1 MASAKERS
9 HPSHKE
15 KAETDGHAIVLKGI
29 RKNYQMGDSQVHALR
44 GVDLK
49 VRKGEYVAIMGPS
62 GSGKSTLL
70 HILGCL
76 DVPSQ
81 GKYFLNGED
90 VASLSDNKLSEI
102 RSERIGF
109 VFQAFNLIPGM
120 TALENVMIPLQIRGI
135 EEKESRKTAVHYL
148 NLVGLGM
155 RANHTASELSGGER
169 QRVALA
175 RAMANN
181 PAFIL
186 ADEPTGNLDSK
197 TSVEVMKYIHRLWED
212 HGITIVMVTH
222 EPVVARYSQR
232 IIRLKDGVVESEEKN
247 KVFHDH
253 SGAHLD
259 EKSIKLK

>member
-1 MASAKERS
+1 MKIDAKEVIKL
-9 HPSHKE
+9 HPNSQ
-15 KAETDGHAIVLKGI
+15 TPIRYAIELEGI
-29 RKNYQMGDSQVHALR
+29 RKDYQIGLEHVHALR

-49 VRKGEYVAIMGPS
+49 VKKGEYIAIMGPS

-76 DVPSQ
+76 DKPTRGQ
-81 GKYFLNGED
+81 YFLDGTD
-90 VASLSDNKLSEI
+90 VASMSEDQLASI

-120 TALENVMIPLQIRGI
+120 TALENIMIPLQINGVD
-135 EEKESRKTAVHYL
+135 KKGSKHKAKSL
-148 NLVGLGM
+148 LALVGLSERENH
-155 RANHTASELSGGER
+155 RANELSGGEK

-175 RAMANN
+175 RAMAND

-197 TSVEVMKYIHRLWED
+197 TSEEVMKYIHRLWED
-212 HGITIVMVTH
+212 LGVTVVVVTH

-232 IIRLKDGVVESEEKN
+232 IIRLKDGMVEAEISHKA
-247 KVFHDH
+247 FHNHFDKH
-253 SGAHLD
+253 V
-259 EKSIKLK
+259 IKMK